1 MDTVSSAHAA
11 ALWTGLH
18 LILLLVLSVMVV
30 RLRQKHK
37 IALGD
42 EGIPELARAIRAF
55 GNATEYV
62 PAGLIALAVLAM
74 NEDSALTVHIEQRRH
89 ISAARHRHRTD
100 MGRLCVRGG
109 GPAVLRDRLS
119 RVVPAKPPLHKAAWT
134 RPCCMTSSAP
144 R

>member
-74 NEDSALTVHIEQRRH
+74 NEDSALTVHIGLLLF
-89 ISAARHRHRTD
+89 A
-100 MGRLCVRGG
+100 GRLTHAIGLSNSGG
-109 GPAVLRDRLS
+109 TSLPRAIGIVLTWVAYVFAAVALLFY
-119 RVVPAKPPLHKAAWT
+119 AIA
-134 RPCCMTSSAP
+134 
-144 R
+144 

>member
-18 LILLLVLSVMVV
+18 LILLLVLSVLVV

-37 IALGD
+37 VALGD

-62 PAGLIALAVLAM
+62 PAGLIALAVLAI
-74 NEDSALTVHIEQRRH
+74 NEDSALTVHIVGLLLF
-89 ISAARHRHRTD
+89 S
-100 MGRLCVRGG
+100 GRLIHAFGLSNSGG
-109 GPAVLRDRLS
+109 TSLPRAIGIVLTWVAYVFAAVALLFY
-119 RVVPAKPPLHKAAWT
+119 AIA
-134 RPCCMTSSAP
+134 
-144 R
+144 